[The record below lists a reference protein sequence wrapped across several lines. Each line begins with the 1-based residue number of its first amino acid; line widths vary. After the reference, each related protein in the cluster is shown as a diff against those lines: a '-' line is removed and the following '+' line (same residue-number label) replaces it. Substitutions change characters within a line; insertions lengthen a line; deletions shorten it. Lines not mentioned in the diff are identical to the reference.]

1 MKQRGNKRERGTAEV
16 GGRAKK
22 LTAASSAGSRGRAS
36 STASDAPV
44 LTVGVN
50 VDNPVPHKKT
60 PNPGYNGDN
69 LVLVMVGLPARGKS
83 YIAQKVSHY
92 LSFFHG
98 VDVKVFN
105 AGQYRRKLFG
115 AQKSADYFNP
125 GNTAAEKERMT
136 CVTAAMDDMQAWIK
150 PGLGRIGVL
159 DATNSTRDRRDWVMA
174 QLAGKVAKHHVV
186 FIESICN
193 DAELIA
199 SNVRSVKLSM
209 PDYAGMDKEQ
219 AAADFLRRIAEYEK
233 VYETLA
239 DKSLSWIKCI
249 DSGRG
254 IHVNNIRGYLPGR
267 IMHFVNSLHTTKRVI
282 YLSRHGQ
289 SEYNTMGKIGVRSS
303 FLLFAIFFCLL
314 IHSFVCSSIPGRL
327 RSLAAGGGLR
337 APPRVVREEH
347 DPRRQPARAPVDEL
361 AAANDRDGAA
371 HCARR
376 AAGRVGHDAPENLAR
391 DGRALRRRVRRPHV
405 R

>member
-1 MKQRGNKRERGTAEV
+1 MEKRARSSSASSECGGSSRGGKKQAV
-16 GGRAKK
+16 
-22 LTAASSAGSRGRAS
+22 ASSAGSRERGGS
-36 STASDAPV
+36 SASDAPV
-44 LTVGVN
+44 LTVGVH
-50 VDNPVPHKKT
+50 VHNPVPHKKT
-60 PNPGYNGDN
+60 PNPASNGDN

-98 VDVKVFN
+98 VDVQVFN

-115 AQKSADYFNP
+115 AQKSADYFTP
-125 GNTAAEKERMT
+125 GNTVANKERMT

-159 DATNSTRDRRDWVMA
+159 DATNSTRVRRAWVMD
-174 QLAGKVAKHHVV
+174 QLAGKVAKHHIV

-233 VYETLA
+233 VYETLS

-289 SEYNTMGKIGVRSS
+289 SEYNTMGKIGGDSDLSPLGEAYAVRLAS
-303 FLLFAIFFCLL
+303 FAK
-314 IHSFVCSSIPGRL
+314 VCVL
-327 RSLAAGGGLR
+327 
-337 APPRVVREEH
+337 
-347 DPRRQPARAPVDEL
+347 
-361 AAANDRDGAA
+361 
-371 HCARR
+371 
-376 AAGRVGHDAPENLAR
+376 
-391 DGRALRRRVRRPHV
+391 
-405 R
+405 